1 MEAPQPK
8 RSGFA
13 LFYARSR
20 GEIASEKWG
29 VRLCESGGVS
39 LDSCAEETPFP
50 TKNRL
55 SRGGEEAGNN
65 CRPKLNLLSGSDFD
79 SGERRGKEERR
90 EGAII
95 LGLGGWMFN
104 VVTPERHSV
113 KERNC

>member
-29 VRLCESGGVS
+29 VRESGGVCKS
-39 LDSCAEETPFP
+39 GIVRESDAFSDKKSALE
-50 TKNRL
+50 R
-55 SRGGEEAGNN
+55 GNN
-65 CRPKLNLLSGSDFD
+65 CRPKLNLLSGSEFD
-79 SGERRGKEERR
+79 SGGRGEEQEERR

-95 LGLGGWMFN
+95 LGLEGSMFN
-104 VVTPERHSV
+104 VGKKYREQHLGSKGCWV
-113 KERNC
+113 

>member
-29 VRLCESGGVS
+29 VREWQRVS
-39 LDSCAEETPFP
+39 LESCARATPFP
-50 TKNRL
+50 AKNRL
-55 SRGGEEAGNN
+55 SGGGEEMGNN

-79 SGERRGKEERR
+79 SGGRGKEERR

-95 LGLGGWMFN
+95 LGLGGWMSN
-104 VVTPERHSV
+104 VVKPEPHLV
-113 KERNC
+113 KEQNC

>member
-29 VRLCESGGVS
+29 VREWRSKSGFVRESDAFS
-39 LDSCAEETPFP
+39 DKKSALE
-50 TKNRL
+50 R
-55 SRGGEEAGNN
+55 GNN
-65 CRPKLNLLSGSDFD
+65 CRPKLNLLSGSEFD
-79 SGERRGKEERR
+79 SGGRGEEQEERR

-95 LGLGGWMFN
+95 LGLGGSMFN
-104 VVTPERHSV
+104 VGKKYREQQ
-113 KERNC
+113 